1 MVNMRLTMA
10 KIVALGL
17 GAILALGVT
26 LLALLYTGLKSVEAP
41 LDNLTR
47 LSKSNTAITPQP
59 MKDVDSRQAEA
70 NRVARDLN
78 AQVVALHEANRREMK
93 RVLWQIALFI
103 VAASGITVFVIGVVT
118 RPVRMLKDAAEAIRR
133 GEFGHRIE
141 PHGQGELRYL
151 AEDINRIVS
160 QLETASATRGDLQR
174 MTARLRQ
181 ESAERRRAEEGHRKL
196 QAEARKSAGD
206 WLHTFDALQFP
217 IFILDLG
224 GTAFQANRAASELS
238 GLALEEMYR
247 RPIASL
253 GSGGL
258 WSKAGQLAATIRD
271 TRKPISVEAQD
282 AVSGRTWEVTAN
294 MFTEPGIDEPRILIV
309 IREITQM
316 MKLQESLRRT
326 ATMSAMGSLVAGVAH
341 EVRNPIFGISST
353 LDAMEARL
361 GTRPEYENYVRILR
375 GELDRISR
383 LMRDLLEYGKPFEF
397 RLSPHPI
404 AKVIEQAVDACSP
417 QAKAAGVE
425 IRVDIRNGSPQVR
438 MDPDR
443 LRIVFRNLLENAVQH
458 SPSGGN
464 VSVEVRQNHDSDR
477 TWVACVVRDSGT
489 GFPAEALGRAFEPF
503 FTLRKGG
510 TGLGLAIAQRTV
522 EEHGG
527 EISADNRSKG
537 GAVVRVRLP
546 IVSDSPGTG
555 ERADGLQNLGSR

>member
-47 LSKSNTAITPQP
+47 LSKSNTATTPEP
-59 MKDVDSRQAEA
+59 MKDEDGRQAEA

-78 AQVVALHEANRREMK
+78 AEVVALREANRREME

-133 GEFGHRIE
+133 SEFGHRIE
-141 PHGQGELRYL
+141 PYGQGELRYL

-160 QLETASATRGDLQR
+160 QLETASDTRGDLQR

-282 AVSGRTWEVTAN
+282 AGSGRTWEVTAN

-316 MKLQESLRRT
+316 MKLQELLRRT
-326 ATMSAMGSLVAGVAH
+326 ATMSAMGSLVAAGGP
-341 EVRNPIFGISST
+341 EGGEPIIVTPFSPGG
-353 LDAMEARL
+353 AGARP
-361 GTRPEYENYVRILR
+361 GAGQGDEKNNRVLR
-375 GELDRISR
+375 G
-383 LMRDLLEYGKPFEF
+383 
-397 RLSPHPI
+397 
-404 AKVIEQAVDACSP
+404 
-417 QAKAAGVE
+417 GVE
-425 IRVDIRNGSPQVR
+425 SRTS
-438 MDPDR
+438 
-443 LRIVFRNLLENAVQH
+443 VQR
-458 SPSGGN
+458 
-464 VSVEVRQNHDSDR
+464 E
-477 TWVACVVRDSGT
+477 
-489 GFPAEALGRAFEPF
+489 
-503 FTLRKGG
+503 
-510 TGLGLAIAQRTV
+510 
-522 EEHGG
+522 
-527 EISADNRSKG
+527 
-537 GAVVRVRLP
+537 
-546 IVSDSPGTG
+546 
-555 ERADGLQNLGSR
+555 

>member
-224 GTAFQANRAASELS
+224 GAAFQANRAASELS

-282 AVSGRTWEVTAN
+282 AGSGRTWEVTAN

-383 LMRDLLEYGKPFEF
+383 LMRDLLEYGKPFESH
-397 RLSPHPI
+397 LLPHPI
-404 AKVIEQAVDACSP
+404 AKVVEQAVDACST

-458 SPSGGN
+458 SPPGGN
-464 VSVEVRQNHDSDR
+464 VSVEVRQNHDSDGM
-477 TWVACVVRDSGT
+477 WVDCVVKDSGT
-489 GFPAEALGRAFEPF
+489 GFPPEALGRVFEPF

-537 GAVVRVRLP
+537 GAVVRVHLP
-546 IVSDSPGTG
+546 IVSDAPGTG
-555 ERADGLQNLGSR
+555 ERADELQNLGSR

>member
-1 MVNMRLTMA
+1 MVNMRFTMA

-47 LSKSNTAITPQP
+47 LSKSNTATTPEL
-59 MKDVDSRQAEA
+59 MKDEDGRQAEA

-78 AQVVALHEANRREMK
+78 AEVVALREANRREME

-118 RPVRMLKDAAEAIRR
+118 RPVKMLKDAAEAIRR

-224 GTAFQANRAASELS
+224 GAAFQANRAASELS

-258 WSKAGQLAATIRD
+258 WSKAGQLAAAIRD
-271 TRKPISVEAQD
+271 NREPISVEAQD
-282 AVSGRTWEVTAN
+282 AGSGRTWEVTAN
-294 MFTEPGIDEPRILIV
+294 LFTEPGIDEPRILIV

-383 LMRDLLEYGKPFEF
+383 LMRDLLEYGKPFES

-404 AKVIEQAVDACSP
+404 AKVIEQAVDACST

-458 SPSGGN
+458 SPPGGN
-464 VSVEVRQNHDSDR
+464 VSVEVRQNHDSDGM
-477 TWVACVVRDSGT
+477 WVACVVQDSGT
-489 GFPAEALGRAFEPF
+489 GFPPEALGRVFEPF

-537 GAVVRVRLP
+537 GAVVRVHLP
-546 IVSDSPGTG
+546 IVSDAPGTG
-555 ERADGLQNLGSR
+555 ERADELQNLGSR

>member
-1 MVNMRLTMA
+1 MRFTMA

-47 LSKSNTAITPQP
+47 LSKSNTATTPEP
-59 MKDVDSRQAEA
+59 MKDEDGRQAEA

-78 AQVVALHEANRREMK
+78 AEVVALREANRREME

-118 RPVRMLKDAAEAIRR
+118 RPVKMLKDAAEAIRR

-181 ESAERRRAEEGHRKL
+181 ESAERRRAVEGHRKL

-224 GTAFQANRAASELS
+224 GAAFQANRAASELS

-258 WSKAGQLAATIRD
+258 WSKAGQLAAAIRD
-271 TRKPISVEAQD
+271 TREPISVEAQD
-282 AVSGRTWEVTAN
+282 AGSGRTWEVTAN

-425 IRVDIRNGSPQVR
+425 IRVDMRNGSPQVR

-458 SPSGGN
+458 SPPGGN
-464 VSVEVRQNHDSDR
+464 VSVEVRQNHDSDGM
-477 TWVACVVRDSGT
+477 WVACVVQDSGT
-489 GFPAEALGRAFEPF
+489 GFPPEALGRVFEPF

-537 GAVVRVRLP
+537 GAVVRVHLP
-546 IVSDSPGTG
+546 IVSDAPGTG
-555 ERADGLQNLGSR
+555 ERADELQNLGSR

>member
-1 MVNMRLTMA
+1 MVNMRFTMA

-47 LSKSNTAITPQP
+47 LSKSNTATTPEP
-59 MKDVDSRQAEA
+59 RKDEDGRQAEA
-70 NRVARDLN
+70 NRLARDLN
-78 AQVVALHEANRREMK
+78 AEVVALHEANRREMK

-103 VAASGITVFVIGVVT
+103 VAASGIIVFVIGVVT

-224 GTAFQANRAASELS
+224 GTALQANRAASELS
-238 GLALEEMYR
+238 GLALEEMDR

-258 WSKAGQLAATIRD
+258 WSKAGQLAAAIRD
-271 TRKPISVEAQD
+271 TREPISVEAQD
-282 AVSGRTWEVTAN
+282 AGSGRTWEVTAN

-361 GTRPEYENYVRILR
+361 GTRQEYENYVRILR

-464 VSVEVRQNHDSDR
+464 VSVEVRKNDSDR
-477 TWVACVVRDSGT
+477 TWVACVVGDSGT
-489 GFPAEALGRAFEPF
+489 VFPAEALGRAFEPF

-527 EISADNRSKG
+527 AISADNRSKG
-537 GAVVRVRLP
+537 GAGVRVRLP
-546 IVSDSPGTG
+546 IVSDAPGTG
-555 ERADGLQNLGSR
+555 ERADELQNLGS

>member
-1 MVNMRLTMA
+1 MA

-118 RPVRMLKDAAEAIRR
+118 RPVKMLKDAAEAIRR

-258 WSKAGQLAATIRD
+258 WSKAGQLAAAIRD

-282 AVSGRTWEVTAN
+282 AGSGRTWEVTAN

-477 TWVACVVRDSGT
+477 TWVACVVQDSGT
-489 GFPAEALGRAFEPF
+489 GFPPEALGRAFEPF
-503 FTLRKGG
+503 YTLRKGG

-527 EISADNRSKG
+527 EISVGNRSKG

-546 IVSDSPGTG
+546 IVSDAPRNR
-555 ERADGLQNLGSR
+555 RASR

>member
-1 MVNMRLTMA
+1 MA

-47 LSKSNTAITPQP
+47 LSKSNTATTPEP
-59 MKDVDSRQAEA
+59 MKDEDGRQAEA

-78 AQVVALHEANRREMK
+78 AEVVALREANRREME

-118 RPVRMLKDAAEAIRR
+118 RPVKMLKDAAEAIRR

-224 GTAFQANRAASELS
+224 GAAFQANRAASELS

-258 WSKAGQLAATIRD
+258 WSKAGQLAAAIRD
-271 TRKPISVEAQD
+271 AREPISVEAQD
-282 AVSGRTWEVTAN
+282 AGSGRTWEITAN

-458 SPSGGN
+458 SPPGGN
-464 VSVEVRQNHDSDR
+464 VSVEVRQNHDSDG
-477 TWVACVVRDSGT
+477 TWVACVVQDSGT
-489 GFPAEALGRAFEPF
+489 GFPPEALGRVFEPF

-537 GAVVRVRLP
+537 GAVVRVHLP
-546 IVSDSPGTG
+546 IVSDAPGTG
-555 ERADGLQNLGSR
+555 ERADELQNLGSR

>member
-1 MVNMRLTMA
+1 MRFTMA

-47 LSKSNTAITPQP
+47 LSKSNTATTPEP
-59 MKDVDSRQAEA
+59 MKDEDGRQAEA

-78 AQVVALHEANRREMK
+78 AEVVALHEANRREMK

-103 VAASGITVFVIGVVT
+103 VAASGITVFVIGAVT

-160 QLETASATRGDLQR
+160 QLETASATHGDLQR

-258 WSKAGQLAATIRD
+258 WSKAGQLAAAIRD
-271 TRKPISVEAQD
+271 TREPISVEAQD
-282 AVSGRTWEVTAN
+282 AGSGRTWEVTAN

-375 GELDRISR
+375 GELDRLSR
-383 LMRDLLEYGKPFEF
+383 LMRDLLEYGKPFES

-404 AKVIEQAVDACSP
+404 ARVIEQAVDACSP

-425 IRVDIRNGSPQVR
+425 IRVDMRNGSPQVR

-458 SPSGGN
+458 SPPGGN
-464 VSVEVRQNHDSDR
+464 VSVEVRQNHDSDS
-477 TWVACVVRDSGT
+477 TWVGCVVQDSGT
-489 GFPAEALGRAFEPF
+489 GFPPEALGRVFEPF
-503 FTLRKGG
+503 FTLREGG

-522 EEHGG
+522 AEHGG

-546 IVSDSPGTG
+546 IVSDSPGAG
-555 ERADGLQNLGSR
+555 ERADELQNLGSR

>member
-361 GTRPEYENYVRILR
+361 GTRQEYENYVRILR
-375 GELDRISR
+375 GELDRISQ

>member
-1 MVNMRLTMA
+1 MA

-361 GTRPEYENYVRILR
+361 GTRQEYENYVRILR
-375 GELDRISR
+375 GELDRISQ